1 MYLFFTLF
9 SFCFIKVYFTKALK
23 LQQWYQSHSYR
34 TENIIWPLTALYNQQ
49 FLTFDGHYDNWSML
63 MENFFRSKK
72 YWQVIETGV
81 SELAV
86 AVEVK
91 GFEGKELFVLGN

>member
-1 MYLFFTLF
+1 
-9 SFCFIKVYFTKALK
+9 
-23 LQQWYQSHSYR
+23 
-34 TENIIWPLTALYNQQ
+34 
-49 FLTFDGHYDNWSML
+49 